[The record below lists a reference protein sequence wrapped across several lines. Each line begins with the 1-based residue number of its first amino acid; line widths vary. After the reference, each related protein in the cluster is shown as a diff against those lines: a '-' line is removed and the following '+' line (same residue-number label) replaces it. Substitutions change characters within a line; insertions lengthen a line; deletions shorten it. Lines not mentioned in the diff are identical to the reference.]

1 MPCGNPDVG
10 PRDSRSFAGG
20 RLILLIRNLLKFR
33 VARNAD
39 NEDRIT
45 DSLLQKFISHLPSL
59 LTFFINTLF
68 ISMLYVFTE

>member
-45 DSLLQKFISHLPSL
+45 NCLLQKFISHLLLL

-68 ISMLYVFTE
+68 ISMLYVFAE